1 MHFSKQSSN
10 SRFVFARFPTLIIS
24 LMLGMESS
32 PCRISLSCEGHYIA
46 KNNKQAITI
55 SNLGRFKMGFREM
68 LVLCFHFQGKKEKK
82 IFRGIKGERAIL
94 PQRFKYI
101 SQAAQKKCW
110 YSVPP
115 SACPLLCLI
124 TPINQKTCL
133 LQTLL
138 PLQLLLWLTS
148 SESSNSSGSH
158 TWGFNPLIF

>member
-1 MHFSKQSSN
+1 M
-10 SRFVFARFPTLIIS
+10 RLRELLI
-24 LMLGMESS
+24 
-32 PCRISLSCEGHYIA
+32 
-46 KNNKQAITI
+46 T
-55 SNLGRFKMGFREM
+55 
-68 LVLCFHFQGKKEKK
+68 CFHFQEKKKK
-82 IFRGIKGERAIL
+82 IFRGTKGERAIL
-94 PQRFKYI
+94 TETFKYI

-133 LQTLL
+133 LQALL

-158 TWGFNPLIF
+158 TWGFNPLIFLSYFVLNFSLHPLTDRGTG